1 MGDTDNKSA
10 VKTDVLDAAG
20 HTIVLAFDLAGSQ
33 LASMQDELGVA
44 MQKPDVQSAIQLVL
58 SNFVLAKQRSG
69 TSVVSDKEAKQLATD
84 LWNKAGG
91 KITDSLLE
99 QLKKTP
105 EFKKL
110 EKSLGD
116 LEQALKS
123 TPVGAWVD
131 KNKMVLYIVGAG
143 IAIGGAV
150 ALYATKTGGPAVNLP
165 MSQLSGKPVKIFKVG
180 GFTMSGELLSFKPD
194 VREIGG
200 GLIGTE
206 KWEKVELSV
215 QLGIIAAGSGVKE
228 VDGKVVV
235 KTQDINLGLTAKGTP
250 ATNTVNLGITFGL
263 RDLGGQGPFTIGVSG
278 IIKDSK
284 LTGGQVTGDWQLKG
298 NSSIGIQGSATADET
313 RGMLLYTK
321 RF

>member
-1 MGDTDNKSA
+1 LGDTKNQ
-10 VKTDVLDAAG
+10 DVLDAAG

-33 LASMQDELGVA
+33 IAAMPDELGTA
-44 MQKPDVQSAIQLVL
+44 LQKPEVQSAIQLVL

-69 TSVVSDKEAKQLATD
+69 TSDVSDKEAKQLATD

-99 QLKKTP
+99 QLKKSP
-105 EFKKL
+105 EYKKL

-123 TPVGAWVD
+123 TPIGAWID
-131 KNKMVLYIVGAG
+131 KNANILYVIGAG
-143 IAIGGAV
+143 VAIGGAV

-165 MSQLSGKPVKIFKVG
+165 MSQLSGKSVKIFKVG
-180 GFTMSGELLSFKPD
+180 GFTLSGQLLSFKPD
-194 VREIGG
+194 VREVGG
-200 GLIGTE
+200 ALTGTE
-206 KWEKVELSV
+206 KWDRVELSV
-215 QLGIIAAGSGVKE
+215 QLGIIATGTEIKE
-228 VDGKVVV
+228 VDGKIIL
-235 KTQDINLGLTAKGTP
+235 KTQDINLGLTGKGTP

-278 IIKDSK
+278 IVQDSK
-284 LTGGQVTGDWQLKG
+284 LTGGQVTADWQLKG
-298 NSSIGIQGSATADET
+298 NSSVGLQGSATSNET
-313 RGMLLYTK
+313 RGFLLFTK